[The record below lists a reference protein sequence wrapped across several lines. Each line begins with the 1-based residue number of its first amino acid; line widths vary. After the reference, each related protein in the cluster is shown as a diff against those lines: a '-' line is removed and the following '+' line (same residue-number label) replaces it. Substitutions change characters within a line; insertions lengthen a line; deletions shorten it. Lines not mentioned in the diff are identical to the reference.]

1 MSRILIVDSHA
12 VARAGYR
19 QVLEKESTLEIGEA
33 EGESD
38 MFEQLSSSGWD
49 LLLLDLDMSETKG
62 LPLLAN
68 IRSKHPKMPILVLSE
83 LPESVYARDAIRTG
97 ASGYLSKSGTAE
109 EVQKAV
115 RTTLAGH
122 RYVSSKFAEILA
134 EDLGTGT
141 HEPVHNRLS
150 AREFQIFCKLA
161 QGLRV
166 SRIARELSLSVKT
179 ISTYRT
185 RALGKMTL
193 HSNAELT
200 AYALR
205 NKLID

>member
-1 MSRILIVDSHA
+1 MSRVLIVDSHA

-19 QVLEKESTLEIGEA
+19 QLLEKESAVDIGEA
-33 EGESD
+33 EGESG
-38 MFEQLSSSGWD
+38 MFEQLSTAAWD
-49 LLLLDLDMSETKG
+49 LLLLDLDMSDQKG
-62 LPLLAN
+62 LQMLTS
-68 IRSKHPKMPILVLSE
+68 IRSKHPQMPILVLSK
-83 LPESVYARDAIRTG
+83 LPESVYARDAIRAG
-97 ASGYLSKSGTAE
+97 ASGYLSKAGTAE

-134 EDLGTGT
+134 EDLGSAT
-141 HEPVHNRLS
+141 HEPAHTRLS

-161 QGLRV
+161 QGIRV
-166 SRIARELSLSVKT
+166 SKIARELRLSVKT

-193 HSNAELT
+193 QSNAELT
-200 AYALR
+200 AYAVR
-205 NKLID
+205 NKLIE